1 MKKNTRKNLRQLLTL
16 CLCGLLLLLATGCQA
31 QEADISLPA
40 GEELEALESAVG
52 YELDTLL
59 DTLGLSEEDLT
70 EPDLAD
76 LVPGLRD
83 TNRYVELDTI
93 RLRERIQI
101 NSDPAGTEYYGFS
114 QYYLLYYPEKEG
126 EDLVAPARALYDTLL
141 ETYGTPQSSIQDN
154 MEPVTEEDWEK
165 LSSGDETNLGDSWQV
180 DEYTVLYFYVLLDG
194 PYRRIE
200 LMYDWPELYQ
210 TRMVNQ
216 GNLDREDAPL
226 YLEGVE

>member
-1 MKKNTRKNLRQLLTL
+1 M
-16 CLCGLLLLLATGCQA
+16 
-31 QEADISLPA
+31 
-40 GEELEALESAVG
+40 EALESAVG

-83 TNRYVELDTI
+83 TNRYAELDTASACGSESKSTPTRRARNTMDLANTI
-93 RLRERIQI
+93 FFI
-101 NSDPAGTEYYGFS
+101 T
-114 QYYLLYYPEKEG
+114 PEKEG

-216 GNLDREDAPL
+216 G
-226 YLEGVE
+226 YLARRGRPPYI